1 MLECDSIPPCPM
13 DLLHHP
19 LVRSVLAPALL
30 ALVLCGLLR
39 RAAGAR
45 WAAAGTAIALVV
57 ACAWVVGWP
66 SNPGSLI
73 GKLPGA
79 VLGAALLGVA
89 LEAVRA
95 GLRTQWLAAAA
106 AWALMLFVL
115 GVATPLAG
123 GVAWAVGT
131 AVLGA
136 VLQPPADTADAP
148 ALLAVAGLGLAGVAM
163 LSASLLLFELALG
176 AAVAVA
182 ATALWLWPRARIA
195 FGPAGR
201 IAAALGWLA
210 LAHATAR
217 LTQAPAAALGLL
229 ALGFAAGPLLA
240 RWPRAAQP
248 PWARPL
254 WRAAGAAV
262 CAAAA
267 IAVVLLT
274 GTGAAPDAVP
284 PGEGDGYPYYTPRW

>member
-1 MLECDSIPPCPM
+1 M

-19 LVRSVLAPALL
+19 LVRSVLVPALL
-30 ALVLCGLLR
+30 AFLLCGLLR

-45 WAAAGTAIALVV
+45 WAAAGTAFALVV

-73 GKLPGA
+73 GKLPWA
-79 VLGAALLGVA
+79 LLGAAVLGVA
-89 LEAVRA
+89 LEALRA

-115 GVATPLAG
+115 GAATPLAG
-123 GVAWAVGT
+123 MVAWAVGT

-136 VLQPPADTADAP
+136 VLQPPEDTADAP

-176 AAVAVA
+176 AAVAVT

-210 LAHATAR
+210 LAHATLR

-229 ALGFAAGPLLA
+229 ALGFAAGPLLE
-240 RWPRAAQP
+240 RWPRAARP

-267 IAVVLLT
+267 IAVVLLA
-274 GTGAAPDAVP
+274 GTAAAPGAVP